1 MRILSLVFC
10 RCLYLARC
18 YAPVKK
24 YAEAL
29 TLVQHA
35 NIHLREARSV
45 LSTSDSDPINS
56 GDPAYYP
63 LTSTCFATLEGDLST
78 DGLLFKNEWFAYNGG
93 SVDADNKSHKK
104 PLFFDIALNY
114 AQLDMDRLQ
123 QRAGNKP
130 TVTSTANKAEPKQIT
145 KAKVEQ
151 IKRASTPEP
160 QAATSGG
167 LSSLLG
173 GWWGRK

>member
-1 MRILSLVFC
+1 
-10 RCLYLARC
+10 
-18 YAPVKK
+18 VKK

-29 TLVQHA
+29 TLIQHA

-45 LSTSDSDPINS
+45 VSTSDSDPINS
-56 GDPAYYP
+56 ADPSYYP
-63 LTSTCFATLEGDLST
+63 VMNTDFDTLEGDLST
-78 DGLLFKNEWFAYNGG
+78 DGLFFKNEWFTYNGG

-114 AQLDMDRLQ
+114 VQLDMDRLQ
-123 QRAGNKP
+123 QRAGKRSSAA
-130 TVTSTANKAEPKQIT
+130 STTAKAEPKPIAR
-145 KAKVEQ
+145 AKLEERERVP
-151 IKRASTPEP
+151 TPEP
-160 QAATSGG
+160 QAAPSGG